1 MKKLHARHGL
11 LSALLFAAILLGS
24 RPAFGADLFPGN
36 PPITPYWALG
46 HWVWEDMQNT
56 QTSTVQLVKD
66 YTTNSIPVCGVI
78 VDSPWET
85 TFNTFVPATSRY
97 PNFAQMIADFHKA
110 GVGTIAWAVAYI
122 NTDSPDYASAK
133 SNGYVVDAAAGNIT
147 WWKGTGVHIDHTNP
161 AAQAWLDGKMDNVLK
176 MGLYG
181 WKLDMGPDYLKSTS
195 ATVTL
200 SAGSTAGT
208 TMPLADFQK
217 YYYQTI
223 YDHVIASNPAGV
235 ITARGYAG
243 TPGGTENK
251 SPISRDPLCWQGDFA
266 GDFSGIVS
274 QAGMVYQ
281 TAINGYG
288 CPGVE
293 IGGYSGASPSKNSLL
308 RYAQF
313 GALSCYMENGG
324 SNGGLTN
331 HLAWYWDTQAT
342 DVYRYFATLHSELAP
357 YNFSGVVDSHLQGG
371 SVMKSCDKS
380 NFTHKLGNDIFVG
393 LITSDVTTRN
403 ITFPG
408 SDKWIDY
415 WNENAANAIYAGGTT
430 KSGYSATIDKFP
442 IFIRA
447 GAIIP
452 MDVKTDVTS
461 HGDATSFGKI
471 TVLLY
476 PYGTSS
482 LGFHRPTGTGVAY
495 EDVTV
500 TVNEA
505 AGTVTVS
512 GPTAVDYRLRI
523 KAFAAPAAVL
533 GATSYSYD
541 ATNKVLVVDKT
552 SAASFTIT
560 ISGLTGYSSLL
571 GSAPPP
577 GTGGSSGSGGAGGS
591 GGAPGT
597 GGRTGSGG
605 VTSSGGTGG
614 IGGSNG
620 SGGTGGSGGA
630 LGTGGRAG
638 SGGATNSGGA
648 GGATPAGG
656 AVASGGALGTGGRT
670 GSGGVTN
677 PGGTGGT
684 GSSLTGAGGVI
695 GTGGTTGAGGAIGT
709 GGTTGAGGALT
720 GAGGAAGNGGAAEGA
735 PGAAGT
741 VESGGSTGQGGSAGF
756 GGSSTSSAKGN
767 SSGGCGCNLGG
778 PSGTP
783 RLGLLFAVL
792 AIARLVVRRRRLG
805 QKSR

>member
-1 MKKLHARHGL
+1 MRKLCARRCVL
-11 LSALLFAAILLGS
+11 AASSFAAILLGS
-24 RPAFGADLFPGN
+24 CPAFGADLFPGN

-56 QTSTVQLVKD
+56 QTSTTQLVSD
-66 YTTNSIPVCGVI
+66 YTTRNIPVCGVI

-97 PNFAQMIADFHKA
+97 PNFAQMIADFHNA
-110 GVGTIAWAVAYI
+110 GVGTIAWAVAYVD
-122 NTDSPDYASAK
+122 TDSPDYASVK
-133 SNGYVVDAAAGNIT
+133 SNGYVVDPQAGDIT
-147 WWKGTGVHIDHTNP
+147 WWKGNGVHIDHTNP
-161 AAQAWLDGKMDNVLK
+161 AAQAWLNTKMDNMLK
-176 MGLYG
+176 IGLDG

-208 TMPLADFQK
+208 TLPLADFQK

-223 YDHVIASNPAGV
+223 YDHVLASNPAGV

-251 SPISRDPLCWQGDFA
+251 SPISRNPLCWQGDFA

-293 IGGYSGASPSKNSLL
+293 IGGYSGASPTKNSLL

-342 DVYRYFATLHSELAP
+342 SIYQYFATLHTELAP

-393 LITSDVTTRN
+393 LITSDVTSRN

-415 WNENAANAIYAGGTT
+415 WNENAASGIYAGGTT

-442 IFIRA
+442 IFLRA

-461 HGDATSFGKI
+461 HGDTTSVGKT
-471 TVLLY
+471 TVLFY

-495 EDVTV
+495 EDVTL
-500 TVNEA
+500 TMNEA

-523 KAFAAPAAVL
+523 KAFAAPTNVT

-541 ATNKVLVVDKT
+541 ATNMVLVVDKA

-560 ISGLTGYSSLL
+560 ISGLAGYSSLL

-577 GTGGSSGSGGAGGS
+577 GTGGSSGSGGAVG
-591 GGAPGT
+591 
-597 GGRTGSGG
+597 
-605 VTSSGGTGG
+605 
-614 IGGSNG
+614 
-620 SGGTGGSGGA
+620 
-630 LGTGGRAG
+630 
-638 SGGATNSGGA
+638 
-648 GGATPAGG
+648 
-656 AVASGGALGTGGRT
+656 SGGALGTGGRT
-670 GSGGVTN
+670 GSGGATGAGGAIDTGGALTGGAIGS
-677 PGGTGGT
+677 GGTTGAGGT
-684 GSSLTGAGGVI
+684 LTGAGGAA
-695 GTGGTTGAGGAIGT
+695 GSGGAGISLNGGAIGT
-709 GGTTGAGGALT
+709 GGTTGAGGGTLT
-720 GAGGAAGNGGAAEGA
+720 GAGGVAGSGGAPSDA
-735 PGAAGT
+735 PGAGGT
-741 VESGGSTGQGGSAGF
+741 MESGGATGQGGAAGL
-756 GGSSTSSAKGN
+756 GGSNTASAKGN
-767 SSGGCGCNLGG
+767 SSSGCGCILSG
-778 PSGTP
+778 PSRAHGFW
-783 RLGLLFAVL
+783 LSVAVL
-792 AIARLVVRRRRLG
+792 AIASLVGRRRPKFSTRSSEVRCE
-805 QKSR
+805 Q

>member
-1 MKKLHARHGL
+1 MRKLHARRCVL
-11 LSALLFAAILLGS
+11 AASCFAAILPGS
-24 RPAFGADLFPGN
+24 CPAFGADLFPGN

-56 QTSTVQLVKD
+56 QTSTTQLVSD
-66 YTTNSIPVCGVI
+66 YTTRNIPVCGVI

-85 TFNTFVPATSRY
+85 TYNTFVPATSRY
-97 PNFAQMIADFHKA
+97 PNFTQMIADFHKA

-122 NTDSPDYASAK
+122 NTDSPDYASVK
-133 SNGYVVDAAAGNIT
+133 SNGYVVDPQAGDVT
-147 WWKGTGVHIDHTNP
+147 WWKGNGVHIDHTNP
-161 AAQAWLDGKMDNVLK
+161 AAQAWLNAKMDNMLK
-176 MGLYG
+176 IGLDG
-181 WKLDMGPDYLKSTS
+181 WKLDMGPDYLKSTG

-200 SAGSTAGT
+200 SAGSAAGT
-208 TMPLADFQK
+208 TMPLVDFQK

-223 YDHVIASNPAGV
+223 YDHVLASNPAGV

-251 SPISRDPLCWQGDFA
+251 SPISRNPLCWQGDFA

-293 IGGYSGASPSKNSLL
+293 IGGYSGASPTKNSLL

-331 HLAWYWDTQAT
+331 HLAWYWDVQAT
-342 DVYRYFATLHSELAP
+342 SIYQYFATLHTELAP

-393 LITSDVTTRN
+393 LITSDVTSRN

-415 WNENAANAIYAGGTT
+415 WNENAASGIYAGGTT

-442 IFIRA
+442 IFLRA

-452 MDVKTDVTS
+452 MDVKTAVTS
-461 HGDATSFGKI
+461 HGDTTSVGKT
-471 TVLLY
+471 TVLFY

-500 TVNEA
+500 TMNEA

-523 KAFAAPAAVL
+523 KAFAAPATVT

-541 ATNKVLVVDKT
+541 ATNMVLVVDKSST
-552 SAASFTIT
+552 ASFTIT
-560 ISGLTGYSSLL
+560 ISGLAGYSSLL

-577 GTGGSSGSGGAGGS
+577 GTGGSSGSGGA
-591 GGAPGT
+591 
-597 GGRTGSGG
+597 
-605 VTSSGGTGG
+605 
-614 IGGSNG
+614 
-620 SGGTGGSGGA
+620 
-630 LGTGGRAG
+630 
-638 SGGATNSGGA
+638 
-648 GGATPAGG
+648 
-656 AVASGGALGTGGRT
+656 LGTGGRT
-670 GSGGVTN
+670 GSGGATGATGTALTGGAIGA
-677 PGGTGGT
+677 GGTTGNGGTLTGAGDAAGGGGAVGSGGVLGSGGRTGSGVTSSGGDTGT
-684 GSSLTGAGGVI
+684 GSALNGGVI
-695 GTGGTTGAGGAIGT
+695 GTGGATA
-709 GGTTGAGGALT
+709 GALAS
-720 GAGGAAGNGGAAEGA
+720 AGGAAGSGGAVRDA
-735 PGAAGT
+735 PGAGGT
-741 VESGGSTGQGGSAGF
+741 MDSGGATGQGGAAGL

-767 SSGGCGCNLGG
+767 SSSGCGCTLNG
-778 PSGTP
+778 PS
-783 RLGLLFAVL
+783 RASSLWLSVAVL
-792 AIARLVVRRRRLG
+792 AIARLVGRRRPKFSTRSSEVRC
-805 QKSR
+805 QQ